1 MLKVPPISG
10 STSQSCE
17 SKPDLNLTPCCT
29 VGKKKKK
36 KPDLFG
42 ITSYG
47 FPLQFLSFFF
57 LILFFSNAEYQ

>member
-17 SKPDLNLTPCCT
+17 SKPDLNLTPLLYS
-29 VGKKKKK
+29 GKKKK

-57 LILFFSNAEYQ
+57 F